1 MLRSQRRLVIIEG
14 SGSPAQHTQHP
25 STATERT
32 NHSGPERPFRH
43 RARHATLWGGRAGS
57 AGRHGE
63 GDIVRIDRIWWRE
76 VSAEDYFAMEKSSRG
91 LRGRASLEIREVP
104 DLLEFLGVDRN
115 TAPDAWQDLRI
126 VARVVGAPENSAPLV
141 FKAHRRHGVYEI
153 TGINRHEDRSERHE
167 AWMPVHGWPDLRV
180 PQSVEDAK
188 SVLAEIGGLHLYVA
202 RVDSGQYFAGFTIG
216 ASLPQ
221 GWPES
226 CRPMFTGSGS
236 GLVKVGSGSVEE
248 LTPLARKILDAF
260 VDRKS
265 VLVYGP
271 PATGKTHA
279 VAQVRQILDQEWSG
293 GESIEFDP
301 HRPDQPFTS
310 GFQSSPIAPPV
321 ITDWVTFHQD
331 YGYEDF
337 IVGLRPTGEG
347 IRLAPF
353 AGRLLDLAIRLHRQG
368 RGSGL
373 LVIDEINRGNVPKIL
388 GDFMTYM
395 DTSYRRAADGSDR
408 SAIPVNLPKVQ
419 RSPTG
424 DPVTEPIW
432 MLSGDSF
439 MLPAPWYFPHNVHIL
454 ATMNSV
460 DRAVAPL
467 DSAIGRRFERI
478 DAYADLDLLARH
490 LGVSVQEATSPDID
504 AERWTP
510 QAAAVALLAYLN
522 DEITERLGQDYE
534 LGHLYFW
541 KVSTWEDVQRVW
553 DHDIWPQIRDRFG
566 ARPDQ
571 LADLLRVNARNA
583 PQNYPFRTRT
593 LTGRALAVDPLMGQ
607 SGEETA
613 IALDFLVR
621 G

>member
-1 MLRSQRRLVIIEG
+1 ME
-14 SGSPAQHTQHP
+14 
-25 STATERT
+25 ATL
-32 NHSGPERPFRH
+32 GPETLVPSVTS
-43 RARHATLWGGRAGS
+43 ASEATHGNLGDAPHEACGS
-57 AGRHGE
+57 WREHTM
-63 GDIVRIDRIWWRE
+63 VKIDRIWWHE
-76 VSAEDYFAMEKSSRG
+76 IGAEDFYTMEKSVRGSRG
-91 LRGRASLEIREVP
+91 RTPLEIRHVP
-104 DLLEFLGVDRN
+104 ELHEFFGISR
-115 TAPDAWQDLRI
+115 TAGDWQDIRI
-126 VARVVGAPENSAPLV
+126 VARTIGDPEVSAPIV
-141 FKAHRRHGVYEI
+141 FKAHRRHGVYEMAAQ
-153 TGINRHEDRSERHE
+153 NRNDERHE
-167 AWMPVHGWPDLRV
+167 RHPAWMPKYGWPDLRI
-180 PQSVEDAK
+180 PTSIDDAK
-188 SVLAEIGGLHLYVA
+188 QVLSEIGGLHVYVA
-202 RVDSGQYFAGFTIG
+202 RTDSGQYYAGFTTG
-216 ASLPQ
+216 STLPE
-221 GWPES
+221 GWPQSCDPLFEGSES
-226 CRPMFTGSGS
+226 GVVT
-236 GLVKVGSGSVEE
+236 VGSGSIQV
-248 LTPLARKILDAF
+248 LTPLARKILEAYR
-260 VDRKS
+260 DRKS

-279 VAQVRQILDQEWSG
+279 VAQVRQVLDQDWSG
-293 GESIEFDP
+293 GESIELDP
-301 HRPDQPFTS
+301 YRPDRPFMS
-310 GFQSSPIAPPV
+310 GFASSPIPAPV

-353 AGRLLDLAIRLHRQG
+353 AGRLLDLAIRVDRQG
-368 RGSGL
+368 KGSGL

-395 DTSYRRAADGSDR
+395 DTSYRRGADGDDR

-424 DPVTEPIW
+424 DPLTEPIW
-432 MLSGDSF
+432 MLSGDSH
-439 MLPAPWYFPHNVHIL
+439 MLPAPWFFPHDVFIL

-478 DAYADLDLLARH
+478 DAYADLGFLAEH
-490 LGVSVQEATSPDID
+490 LGVDLDVALAPEVD
-504 AERWTP
+504 AEQWTP

-522 DEITERLGQDYE
+522 DQITERLGQDYE

-541 KVSTWEDVQRVW
+541 KISTWEDIQRVW

-571 LADLLRVNARNA
+571 LADLLRVNSRNA
-583 PQNYPFRTRT
+583 PETYPFRTRT
-593 LTGRALAVDPLMGQ
+593 LTGRALVVDPLMGR
-607 SGEETA
+607 SHEDTA

>member
-1 MLRSQRRLVIIEG
+1 MGRGEPRLTGAGQAPARPVEG
-14 SGSPAQHTQHP
+14 STVKV
-25 STATERT
+25 E
-32 NHSGPERPFRH
+32 
-43 RARHATLWGGRAGS
+43 
-57 AGRHGE
+57 
-63 GDIVRIDRIWWRE
+63 RIWWRE
-76 VSAEDYFAMEKSSRG
+76 IGAEDFYSMEKSSRG
-91 LRGRASLEIREVP
+91 LRGRSSLEIRQIA
-104 DLLEFLGVDRN
+104 DLMTFMGRDRFS
-115 TAPDAWQDLRI
+115 AELWEDLRI
-126 VARVVGAPENSAPLV
+126 DARVVGDPTTSAPIV

-153 TGINRHEDRSERHE
+153 AAQNRQDDRHERHP
-167 AWMPVHGWPDLRV
+167 AWLPQNGWPDLRV

-188 SVLAEIGGLHLYVA
+188 SVLAEIGGLHVYVA
-202 RVDSGQYFAGFTIG
+202 RTLDGHHYAGFTTG
-216 ASLPQ
+216 ASLPV
-221 GWPES
+221 GWPS
-226 CRPMFTGSGS
+226 SLQPLFTGSDS
-236 GLVKVGSGSVEE
+236 GVIAVGSGSLTE
-248 LTPLARKILDAF
+248 LTPLARKILEAF
-260 VDRKS
+260 RDRKS

-279 VAQVRQILDQEWSG
+279 VAQVRQVLDAAWSG
-293 GESIEFDP
+293 GESIDLDP
-301 HRPDQPFTS
+301 RRPQQPFTS
-310 GFQSSPIAPPV
+310 GFESSPITTPV

-353 AGRLLDLAIRLHRQG
+353 AGRLLDLAIRLERQG
-368 RGSGL
+368 RGSAL

-395 DTSYRRAADGSDR
+395 DTSYRRGADGDDR
-408 SAIPVNLPKVQ
+408 QAIPVNLPKVQ

-432 MLSGDSF
+432 MLSGDSY
-439 MLPAPWYFPHNVHIL
+439 MLPQPWYFPHELHIL

-478 DAYADLDLLARH
+478 DAYADIDLLAQH
-490 LGVSVQEATSPDID
+490 LGVSLDVALAPDI
-504 AERWTP
+504 EPEQWTP

-541 KVSTWEDVQRVW
+541 KITSWEDVQRVW
-553 DHDIWPQIRDRFG
+553 DHDVMPQIRDRFG

-571 LADLLRVNARNA
+571 LADLLRVNSRNA
-583 PQNYPFRTRT
+583 PVNYPFRTRT
-593 LTGRALAVDPLMGQ
+593 VTGRALAIEPLMGTTH
-607 SGEETA
+607 EDTA
-613 IALDFLVR
+613 VTIDFLVR

>member
-1 MLRSQRRLVIIEG
+1 MKVE
-14 SGSPAQHTQHP
+14 H
-25 STATERT
+25 
-32 NHSGPERPFRH
+32 
-43 RARHATLWGGRAGS
+43 
-57 AGRHGE
+57 
-63 GDIVRIDRIWWRE
+63 IWWRDIT
-76 VSAEDYFAMEKSSRG
+76 ADDFYAMEKSGRG
-91 LRGRASLEIREVP
+91 LRGRSVLEIRQVP
-104 DLLEFLGVDRN
+104 GLLEFLGLDKRL
-115 TAPDAWQDLRI
+115 AADQWQDVRI
-126 VARVVGAPENSAPLV
+126 VARVVGDAEASGSLV
-141 FKAHRRHGVYEI
+141 FRAQRRQGGYEL
-153 TGINRHEDRSERHE
+153 TAQNRHDERHE
-167 AWMPVHGWPDLRV
+167 RHPAWLPGQGGWPNHLRV
-180 PQSVEDAK
+180 PHSLEDAK
-188 SVLAEIGGLHLYVA
+188 SILADIGGLHVYVA
-202 RVDSGQYFAGFTIG
+202 RTESGEYYAGTTTGTAMPVNWPSSCRPLFSGVDSGVIA
-216 ASLPQ
+216 P
-221 GWPES
+221 
-226 CRPMFTGSGS
+226 GSGS
-236 GLVKVGSGSVEE
+236 IQA
-248 LTPLARKILDAF
+248 LTPLARKILEAF
-260 VDRKS
+260 RDRKS

-279 VAQVRQILDQEWSG
+279 VAQVRQILDEAWTSG
-293 GESIEFDP
+293 EAIDLDP
-301 HRPDQPFTS
+301 SRSDRPFTS
-310 GFQSSPIAPPV
+310 GFESSPIAPPV

-337 IVGLRPTGEG
+337 VIGLRPTGEG

-353 AGRLLDLAIRLHRQG
+353 AGRLLDLAIRLDRQG
-368 RGSGL
+368 NGSSL

-395 DTSYRRAADGSDR
+395 DDSYRRAPDGNSR

-432 MLSGDSF
+432 LISGDSY
-439 MLPAPWYFPHNVHIL
+439 MLPQPWFFPHDLHIL

-478 DAYADLDLLARH
+478 DAYADLPFLAEH
-490 LGVSVQEATSPDID
+490 LGVSIEVATAPDVD
-504 AERWTP
+504 AESWTP
-510 QAAAVALLAYLN
+510 QAASVALLGYLN

-541 KVSTWEDVQRVW
+541 KITSWEDVKRVW

-583 PQNYPFRTRT
+583 PDNYPFRTRT
-593 LTGRALAVDPLMGQ
+593 LTGRALAVDPLMRR
-607 SGEETA
+607 SDEDTA
-613 IALDFLVR
+613 ITLDFLVR

>member
-1 MLRSQRRLVIIEG
+1 MSVKVE
-14 SGSPAQHTQHP
+14 
-25 STATERT
+25 
-32 NHSGPERPFRH
+32 
-43 RARHATLWGGRAGS
+43 
-57 AGRHGE
+57 
-63 GDIVRIDRIWWRE
+63 RIWWRDI
-76 VSAEDYFAMEKSSRG
+76 SAEDYFTMEKSARG
-91 LRGRASLEIREVP
+91 LRGRAALEIRQIP
-104 DLLEFLGVDRN
+104 DLLEFLGLDRSL
-115 TAPDAWQDLRI
+115 PPEQWQDLRI
-126 VARVVGAPENSAPLV
+126 VPRVVGDPEVSAPMV
-141 FKAHRRHGVYEI
+141 FKAHRRHGVYELPAQ
-153 TGINRHEDRSERHE
+153 NRNDERHE
-167 AWMPVHGWPDLRV
+167 RHPAWLPASGWPDLRV
-180 PQSVEDAK
+180 PTSVEDAK
-188 SVLAEIGGLHLYVA
+188 SVLAEIGGLHVYVA
-202 RVDSGQYFAGFTIG
+202 RTQSGQYFAGITIG
-216 ASLPQ
+216 ASLPAD
-221 GWPES
+221 WPTS
-226 CRPMFTGSGS
+226 CAPMFTGSES
-236 GLVKVGSGSVEE
+236 GVITVGSGSIQT

-260 VDRKS
+260 RDRKS

-271 PATGKTHA
+271 PGTGKTHA
-279 VAQVRQILDQEWSG
+279 VAQVRQILDEAWTG
-293 GESIEFDP
+293 GESIEIDP
-301 HRPDQPFTS
+301 HRPDHPFSS
-310 GFQSSPIAPPV
+310 GFDASPIAAPV

-353 AGRLLDLAIRLHRQG
+353 AGRLLDLAIRLERQG
-368 RGSGL
+368 RGSAL

-395 DTSYRRAADGSDR
+395 DASYRREPNGDVR

-432 MLSGDSF
+432 ILSGDSY
-439 MLPAPWYFPHNVHIL
+439 MLPQPWYFPHDVNIL

-478 DAYADLDLLARH
+478 DAYADLDLLAQH
-490 LGVSVQEATSPDID
+490 LGVSVDIATSPDVD
-504 AERWTP
+504 AEQWTA

-541 KVSTWEDVQRVW
+541 KISTWEDVQRVW

-571 LADLLRVNARNA
+571 LADLLRVNSRNA
-583 PQNYPFRTRT
+583 PPNYPFRTRT

-607 SGEETA
+607 SDEDTA
-613 IALDFLVR
+613 ITLDFLVR

>member
-1 MLRSQRRLVIIEG
+1 MNVE
-14 SGSPAQHTQHP
+14 
-25 STATERT
+25 
-32 NHSGPERPFRH
+32 
-43 RARHATLWGGRAGS
+43 
-57 AGRHGE
+57 
-63 GDIVRIDRIWWRE
+63 RIWWRE
-76 VSAEDYFAMEKSSRG
+76 IGAEDFYSMEKSSRG
-91 LRGRASLEIREVP
+91 LRGRSSLEIRQIA
-104 DLLEFLGVDRN
+104 DLMTFLGRDRFSAERWEDIVVD
-115 TAPDAWQDLRI
+115 
-126 VARVVGAPENSAPLV
+126 ARVVGDPDTSAPIV

-153 TGINRHEDRSERHE
+153 AAQNRQDDRHERHP
-167 AWMPVHGWPDLRV
+167 AWMPAAGWPDQRV

-188 SVLAEIGGLHLYVA
+188 AILAEVGGLHVYIV
-202 RVDSGQYFAGFTIG
+202 RTVTGQHHAGFTTG
-216 ASLPQ
+216 ASLPA
-221 GWPES
+221 GWPTS
-226 CRPMFTGSGS
+226 LQPLFTGADSG
-236 GLVKVGSGSVEE
+236 VITVGSGSLAG
-248 LTPLARKILDAF
+248 LTPLARKILEAF
-260 VDRKS
+260 RDRKS

-279 VAQVRQILDQEWSG
+279 VAQVRQVLDAAWSG

-301 HRPDQPFTS
+301 RRPQQPFVS
-310 GFQSSPIAPPV
+310 GFDSSPITTPV

-353 AGRLLDLAIRLHRQG
+353 AGRLLDLAIRLERQG
-368 RGSGL
+368 RGSAL

-395 DTSYRRAADGSDR
+395 DTSYRRGKDGDDR

-432 MLSGDSF
+432 MLSGDSY
-439 MLPAPWYFPHNVHIL
+439 MLPQPWYFPHDLHIL

-478 DAYADLDLLARH
+478 DAYADIDLLADH
-490 LGVSVQEATSPDID
+490 LGVSLDIALAPDI
-504 AERWTP
+504 EPEQWTP

-541 KVSTWEDVQRVW
+541 KITSWEDVQRVW
-553 DHDIWPQIRDRFG
+553 DHDVMPQIRDRFG

-571 LADLLRVNARNA
+571 LADLLRVNSRNA

-593 LTGRALAVDPLMGQ
+593 PNGRALAIEALMGQ
-607 SGEETA
+607 SHEHTA
-613 IALDFLVR
+613 VTLDFLVR

>member
-1 MLRSQRRLVIIEG
+1 MK
-14 SGSPAQHTQHP
+14 A
-25 STATERT
+25 
-32 NHSGPERPFRH
+32 
-43 RARHATLWGGRAGS
+43 
-57 AGRHGE
+57 
-63 GDIVRIDRIWWRE
+63 DRIWWHE
-76 VSAEDYFAMEKSSRG
+76 VDADDYYNMEKSSRG
-91 LRGRASLEIREVP
+91 LRGRAALEIRQVP
-104 DLLEFLGVDRN
+104 ELLEFLGVDRS
-115 TAPDAWQDLRI
+115 TPVDAWQDQRI
-126 VARVVGAPENSAPLV
+126 IARVVGQPEENSSIT
-141 FKAHRRHGVYEI
+141 FKAHRRHASYELA
-153 TGINRHEDRSERHE
+153 GMNRHDERTERHP
-167 AWMPVHGWPDLRV
+167 AWMPVNGWPDVRI
-180 PQSVEDAK
+180 PSSVEDAK
-188 SVLAEIGGLHLYVA
+188 AILTEIGGIHLYIV
-202 RVDSGQYFAGFTIG
+202 RTDSGQYFAGFTTG
-216 ASLPQ
+216 ARLPQ
-221 GWPES
+221 DWPNS
-226 CRPMFTGSGS
+226 LDPLFKGATS
-236 GLVKVGSGSVEE
+236 GLITVGSGNTSEM
-248 LTPLARKILDAF
+248 TPLARKILDAYR
-260 VDRKS
+260 DRKS

-293 GESIEFDP
+293 GESVDFDP
-301 HRPDQPFTS
+301 LKPSQPFSS
-310 GFQSSPIAPPV
+310 GFSSSPIESPV

-337 IVGLRPTGEG
+337 IIGLRPTGEG

-368 RGSGL
+368 KGSGL

-395 DTSYRRAADGSDR
+395 DTSYRTSVDGNTK

-439 MLPAPWYFPHNVHIL
+439 MLPAPWFFPHNINIL

-478 DAYADLDLLARH
+478 DAYADLDFLAEH
-490 LGVSVQEATSPDID
+490 LGVSVEIATAPEVD
-504 AERWTP
+504 AENWTP

-522 DEITERLGQDYE
+522 DQITERLGQYYE

-541 KVSTWEDVQRVW
+541 KVSSWEDLQRVW

-571 LADLLRVNARNA
+571 LADLLRVNSRNA
-583 PQNYPFRTRT
+583 PESYPFRTRT
-593 LTGRALAVDPLMGQ
+593 LTGRALAVDPLMGM
-607 SGEETA
+607 SHEGTA
-613 IALDFLVR
+613 LTIDFLVR

>member
-1 MLRSQRRLVIIEG
+1 MGRVQCRLTVAG
-14 SGSPAQHTQHP
+14 DR
-25 STATERT
+25 TERRT
-32 NHSGPERPFRH
+32 K
-43 RARHATLWGGRAGS
+43 GGGTVKV
-57 AGRHGE
+57 E
-63 GDIVRIDRIWWRE
+63 RIWWRE
-76 VSAEDYFAMEKSSRG
+76 ISPEDYYSMEKSTRV
-91 LRGRASLEIREVP
+91 LRGRTSVEIRQVA
-104 DLLEFLGVDRN
+104 DLLEFAGLDRF
-115 TAPDAWQDLRI
+115 ASPDGWQDVRI
-126 VARVVGAPENSAPLV
+126 VPRVVGDPDVSAPLV
-141 FKAHRRHGVYEI
+141 FKAHRRHGVYEL
-153 TGINRHEDRSERHE
+153 TGQNRHDERHE
-167 AWMPVHGWPDLRV
+167 RHPAWLPLHGWPDLRI
-180 PQSVEDAK
+180 PTSVEDAK
-188 SVLAEIGGLHLYVA
+188 AVLAELGGLHVYVA
-202 RVDSGQYFAGFTIG
+202 RTVTGQYFAGHTTG
-216 ASLPQ
+216 ASLPP
-221 GWPES
+221 GWPSS
-226 CRPMFTGSGS
+226 CQPLFTGSES
-236 GLVKVGSGSVEE
+236 GVISVGSGSVQS

-260 VDRKS
+260 RDRKN
-265 VLVYGP
+265 VLIYGP

-279 VAQVRQILDQEWSG
+279 VAQVRQILDDKWTG
-293 GESIEFDP
+293 GEAIEIDP
-301 HRPDQPFTS
+301 HRVDQPFSS
-310 GFQSSPIAPPV
+310 GFEASPVVPPV

-353 AGRLLDLAIRLHRQG
+353 AGRLLDLAIRLDRQG
-368 RGSGL
+368 RGSAL

-395 DTSYRRAADGSDR
+395 DTSYRRGRDADTR

-432 MLSGDSF
+432 MLSGDSY
-439 MLPAPWYFPHNVHIL
+439 MLPQPWTFPHDVHIL

-478 DAYADLDLLARH
+478 DAYADLDFLAQH
-490 LGVSVQEATSPDID
+490 LGVSLEVATAPDID
-504 AERWTP
+504 AEHWTP

-541 KVSTWEDVQRVW
+541 KIATWEDLQRVW

-571 LADLLRVNARNA
+571 LADLLRVNSRNA
-583 PQNYPFRTRT
+583 PANYPFRTRT
-593 LTGRALAVDPLMGQ
+593 LTGRALAVDNLMGQ
-607 SGEETA
+607 SHEDTA
-613 IALDFLVR
+613 IAFDFLVR

>member
-1 MLRSQRRLVIIEG
+1 MLRLLVTQDASAPRPGEG
-14 SGSPAQHTQHP
+14 STVKV
-25 STATERT
+25 E
-32 NHSGPERPFRH
+32 
-43 RARHATLWGGRAGS
+43 
-57 AGRHGE
+57 
-63 GDIVRIDRIWWRE
+63 RIWWRE
-76 VSAEDYFAMEKSSRG
+76 IGAEDFFSMEKSSRG
-91 LRGRASLEIREVP
+91 LRGRATVEIRQVG
-104 DLLEFLGVDRN
+104 DLMAFLGRDRLAAERWEDI
-115 TAPDAWQDLRI
+115 TIEP
-126 VARVVGAPENSAPLV
+126 RVVGDPSISGPLV

-153 TGINRHEDRSERHE
+153 AAQNRQDDRHERHP
-167 AWMPVHGWPDLRV
+167 AWLPTNGWPDLRI

-188 SVLAEIGGLHLYVA
+188 EVLAEIGGLHVYVA
-202 RVDSGQYFAGFTIG
+202 LATDGQHYAGFTTG
-216 ASLPQ
+216 AALPA
-221 GWPES
+221 GWPAS
-226 CRPMFTGSGS
+226 CQPLFTGAESG
-236 GLVKVGSGSVEE
+236 VITVGSGSVQA
-248 LTPLARKILDAF
+248 LTPLARKILEAF
-260 VDRKS
+260 RDRKS

-279 VAQVRQILDQEWSG
+279 VAQVRQVLDAEWSG
-293 GESIEFDP
+293 GESIELDP
-301 HRPDQPFTS
+301 MRATQPFTS
-310 GFQSSPIAPPV
+310 GFDSSPIKAPV

-353 AGRLLDLAIRLHRQG
+353 AGRLLDLAIRLERQA
-368 RGSGL
+368 RGSAL

-395 DTSYRRAADGSDR
+395 DTSYRRAADGDDR

-432 MLSGDSF
+432 MLSGDSY
-439 MLPAPWYFPHNVHIL
+439 MLPQPWYFPHELHIL

-478 DAYADLDLLARH
+478 DAYADIDLLAQH
-490 LGVSVQEATSPDID
+490 LGVNLDVALAPEVEPHQ
-504 AERWTP
+504 WTP

-541 KVSTWEDVQRVW
+541 KVTSWQDLQRVW
-553 DHDIWPQIRDRFG
+553 DHDVLPQIRDRFG

-571 LADLLRVNARNA
+571 LADLLRVNSRNA

-593 LTGRALAVDPLMGQ
+593 LTGRALMIEPLMGQ
-607 SGEETA
+607 TQEDTA
-613 IALDFLVR
+613 VTIDYLVR

>member
-1 MLRSQRRLVIIEG
+1 MKVE
-14 SGSPAQHTQHP
+14 
-25 STATERT
+25 
-32 NHSGPERPFRH
+32 
-43 RARHATLWGGRAGS
+43 
-57 AGRHGE
+57 
-63 GDIVRIDRIWWRE
+63 RIWWRE
-76 VSAEDYFAMEKSSRG
+76 IGAEDFFSMEKSSRG
-91 LRGRASLEIREVP
+91 LRGRASLEIRQIA
-104 DLLEFLGVDRN
+104 DLMTFLGRDRY
-115 TAPDAWQDLRI
+115 AAEQWDDI
-126 VARVVGAPENSAPLV
+126 VLEPRVVGAPDVSAPLV

-153 TGINRHEDRSERHE
+153 TGQNRLDDRHERHP
-167 AWMPVHGWPDLRV
+167 AWLPAHGWPDLRV
-180 PQSVEDAK
+180 PTSAEDAK
-188 SVLAEIGGLHLYVA
+188 AILTEIGGLHVYVA
-202 RVDSGQYFAGFTIG
+202 LTTTGQHYAGFTTG
-216 ASLPQ
+216 AFLPA
-221 GWPES
+221 GWPSS
-226 CRPMFTGSGS
+226 CQPLFTGSGS
-236 GLVKVGSGSVEE
+236 GVITVGSGSLQG
-248 LTPLARKILDAF
+248 LTPLARKILEAF
-260 VDRKS
+260 RDRKS

-279 VAQVRQILDQEWSG
+279 VAQVRQVLDAAWTG
-293 GESIEFDP
+293 GESIELDP
-301 HRPDQPFTS
+301 RRPAQPFTS
-310 GFQSSPIAPPV
+310 GFDSSPITTPV

-353 AGRLLDLAIRLHRQG
+353 AGRLLDLAIRLERQAK
-368 RGSGL
+368 GSAL

-395 DTSYRRAADGSDR
+395 DTSYRRSADGDAR

-432 MLSGDSF
+432 MISGDSY
-439 MLPAPWYFPHNVHIL
+439 MLPQPWFFPHDVHIL

-478 DAYADLDLLARH
+478 DAYADIEFLADH
-490 LGVSVQEATSPDID
+490 MGVSLDVVTAPDI
-504 AERWTP
+504 EPEQWTP
-510 QAAAVALLAYLN
+510 KAAAVALLAYLN

-541 KVSTWEDVQRVW
+541 RVETWEDLQRVW

-571 LADLLRVNARNA
+571 MADLLRVNSRNA
-583 PQNYPFRTRT
+583 PSGYPFRTRT
-593 LTGRALAVDPLMGQ
+593 VTGRAIVVDPLMGQ
-607 SGEETA
+607 SHEHTA
-613 IALDFLVR
+613 VAIDFLVR

>member
-1 MLRSQRRLVIIEG
+1 MK
-14 SGSPAQHTQHP
+14 
-25 STATERT
+25 AT
-32 NHSGPERPFRH
+32 
-43 RARHATLWGGRAGS
+43 
-57 AGRHGE
+57 
-63 GDIVRIDRIWWRE
+63 RIWWHE
-76 VSAEDYFAMEKSSRG
+76 IDADDYYNMEKSSRG
-91 LRGRASLEIREVP
+91 LRGRAALEVREVP
-104 DLLEFLGVDRN
+104 ELLEFLGIDRA
-115 TAPDAWQDLRI
+115 TPVDAWQDQRI
-126 VARVVGAPENSAPLV
+126 VAKVIGRPEENSDIT
-141 FKAHRRHGVYEI
+141 FKAHRRHSAYELS
-153 TGINRHEDRSERHE
+153 GINRHDERTERHP
-167 AWMPVHGWPDLRV
+167 AWMPVNGWPDVRI
-180 PQSVEDAK
+180 PANVEDAK
-188 SVLAEIGGLHLYVA
+188 QILSEIGGIHIYVVRA
-202 RVDSGQYFAGFTIG
+202 DTGQYYAGFTTG
-216 ASLPQ
+216 ARLPQ
-221 GWPES
+221 GWPTS
-226 CRPMFTGSGS
+226 LDPLFKGASSGVINVGHGSTA
-236 GLVKVGSGSVEE
+236 E
-248 LTPLARKILDAF
+248 LTPLARKILDAYR
-260 VDRKS
+260 DRKS

-279 VAQVRQILDQEWSG
+279 VAQVRQVLDQEWSG
-293 GESIEFDP
+293 GESLEFDP
-301 HRPDQPFTS
+301 LRPDQPFTS
-310 GFQSSPIAPPV
+310 GFDSSPIEAPV

-368 RGSGL
+368 KGSGL

-395 DTSYRRAADGSDR
+395 DTSYRRSPDGSDK

-432 MLSGDSF
+432 MLSGDSY
-439 MLPAPWYFPHNVHIL
+439 MLPAPWYFPHNINIL

-478 DAYADLDLLARH
+478 DAYADLDFLAQH
-490 LGVSVQEATSPDID
+490 LGVSVEIATSPEVD
-504 AERWTP
+504 AENWTP

-522 DEITERLGQDYE
+522 DQITERLGQDYE

-541 KVSTWEDVQRVW
+541 KVSSWEDLQRVW

-571 LADLLRVNARNA
+571 LADLLRVNSRNA
-583 PQNYPFRTRT
+583 PENYPFRTRT
-593 LTGRALAVDPLMGQ
+593 LTGRALSVDPMMGT
-607 SGEETA
+607 SNETTA
-613 IALDFLVR
+613 INIDFLVR

>member
-1 MLRSQRRLVIIEG
+1 MKVEQ
-14 SGSPAQHTQHP
+14 
-25 STATERT
+25 
-32 NHSGPERPFRH
+32 
-43 RARHATLWGGRAGS
+43 
-57 AGRHGE
+57 
-63 GDIVRIDRIWWRE
+63 IWWRE
-76 VSAEDYFAMEKSSRG
+76 ISAEDFHVMEKSGRG
-91 LRGRASLEIREVP
+91 LRGRSVLEIPQVP
-104 DLLEFLGVDRN
+104 GLLEFLGQDRRL
-115 TAPDAWQDLRI
+115 AADQWQDVRI
-126 VARVVGAPENSAPLV
+126 VPHVIGESEAAAPLV
-141 FKAHRRHGVYEI
+141 FRAQRRQGGYEL
-153 TGINRHEDRSERHE
+153 TAQNRHDERHE
-167 AWMPVHGWPDLRV
+167 RHPAWLPGRGGWPSHLRV
-180 PQSVEDAK
+180 PHSVDDAK
-188 SVLAEIGGLHLYVA
+188 SILADIGGMHVYVA
-202 RVDSGQYFAGFTIG
+202 RAESGQYFAGTTTG
-216 ASLPQ
+216 TATPV
-221 GWPES
+221 GWPSS
-226 CRPMFTGSGS
+226 CRPLFSGVGSG
-236 GLVKVGSGSVEE
+236 VITPGSGSVKA

-260 VDRKS
+260 RDRKS

-279 VAQVRQILDQEWSG
+279 VAQVRQILDEAWTS
-293 GESIEFDP
+293 GESIDIDP
-301 HRPDQPFTS
+301 SRPEQPFVS
-310 GFQSSPIAPPV
+310 GFESSPIATPV

-353 AGRLLDLAIRLHRQG
+353 AGRLLDLAIRLDRQG
-368 RGSGL
+368 NGASL

-395 DTSYRRAADGSDR
+395 DDSYRRAADGSSR
-408 SAIPVNLPKVQ
+408 QAIPVNLPKVQ

-432 MLSGDSF
+432 LISGDSY
-439 MLPAPWYFPHNVHIL
+439 MLPQPWFFPHDMHIL

-478 DAYADLDLLARH
+478 DAYADLDFLAEH
-490 LGVSVQEATSPDID
+490 LGVSLEVATAPDID
-504 AERWTP
+504 AESWTP

-541 KVSTWEDVQRVW
+541 KIATWEDLKRVW

-593 LTGRALAVDPLMGQ
+593 LTGRALAVDPLMRR
-607 SGEETA
+607 SDEDTA
-613 IALDFLVR
+613 ITLDFLVR